1 MRPLYFSL
9 LIAFLLSLS
18 ASGQKKREIKE
29 KFFEAESYVLYEEYN
44 EALPGYLDLLK
55 MYPENDNYRYRIGLC
70 YLNTPGQK
78 DKAIEYLEKA
88 ILNTNEK
95 YKEGSFKETQAP
107 VDAYYFLANA
117 YRVNKQLDK
126 ALEIYSLFKELL
138 DPKVYN
144 SVLVDKQMESC
155 LNAKKLQ
162 QNPLFLKYSNL
173 GDPVNTRFSDYNP
186 VVSGDGTKMVY
197 TQARK
202 FFDGVFFSEKV
213 NGTWSMPMD
222 LTFQL
227 GVDED
232 LSPCALSWDG
242 TTLYLYKL
250 DNYVGNIYVSH
261 YSDGIWSPVE
271 KLNENI
277 NDKYWE
283 SHACVTKD
291 ENTMYF
297 TSNRKGGYEDLNLD
311 IYRSVKNSLGEWG
324 PAVNLGPNINTEYNE
339 ETPFITEDG
348 QTLFFSSYGHFN
360 TGGYDILYSTLLD
373 SGEWSKPLNMG
384 YPINTPD
391 DDLFFAPV
399 GNGNFAYYSQY
410 ADEGMGERDIFL
422 LEIFS
427 EEHPRKFM
435 LSGIVSTK
443 DIRWKI
449 DETFRVYVVSYP
461 AGDTIAVVKPNLETG
476 EYFVEVIAS
485 NYKLIFSGTNLEKTS
500 ELISISANQENDSIQ
515 IPSAELIPLDM
526 IADFEMPDTSF
537 AVTDNEPL
545 ILELET
551 ENNSR
556 LIVQYFQNSLLQK
569 ADTFYITDTLFAYQ
583 TIPLEGDNKLIFSL
597 TDQFGNETTKETEIF
612 FNPPIEKP
620 VADLV
625 LQSQKEEPSEE
636 LIDLLETLRDLAKSD
651 NMIAVLEGI
660 NLKDQ
665 EIGTSEELFEYLAK
679 QSISKN
685 ELEEI
690 VTVGANDGIIK
701 IEDFRNFVAVNTE
714 KEISNIIYEV
724 DLQKENISTPDEL
737 MQHLIEKA
745 SISSTFTEEEVK
757 SFFFIDDLHNR
768 DHLLAFKEAL
778 AKYAYGDLKEILD
791 TLKVPGPE
799 IQTSSQLFE
808 YLSQQVEQKNIKE
821 KDLQLLLYSIALNG
835 NPDIKSLYD
844 KLLIESDGEL
854 KSFLQTLN
862 PEKMKITNADDLIK
876 YLIQKSSTEKFTRE
890 EVVNLIIKLASGS
903 QLDEEKITS
912 YISAAKEKTRKTRK
926 RIAWGL
932 SLVLVVIIIFYIKRE
947 KKHKE

>member
-1 MRPLYFSL
+1 MRLLYLSL
-9 LIAFLLSLS
+9 LIAFLLTIS
-18 ASGQKKREIKE
+18 ASGQKERKFKE
-29 KFFEAESYVLYEEYN
+29 KFVEAESYILYEEYN

-55 MYPENDNYRYRIGLC
+55 IYPQNDNYNYRIGQC

-88 ILNTNEK
+88 ILNTNDK
-95 YKEGSFKETQAP
+95 YKVGSFKEIQAP

-117 YRVNKQLDK
+117 YRVNKQIDK
-126 ALEIYSLFKELL
+126 ALEIYSIFKKLL
-138 DPKVYN
+138 DPKIYD
-144 SVLVDKQMESC
+144 SVVVNKQIESC
-155 LNAKKLQ
+155 YNAKKLQ
-162 QNPLFLKYSNL
+162 QNPLFLKYTNL
-173 GDPVNTRFSDYNP
+173 GEPINTRFSDYNP
-186 VVSGDGTKMVY
+186 VVSGDDTKMVF
-197 TQARK
+197 TRALQ

-213 NGTWSMPMD
+213 NGTWSNPID
-222 LTFQL
+222 LSFQL

-232 LSPCALSWDG
+232 LYPCALSWDG

-250 DNYVGNIYVSH
+250 DNYVGNIYISH
-261 YSDGIWSPVE
+261 YSNGMWSRVE

-297 TSNRKGGYEDLNLD
+297 TSNRKGTYGGLD
-311 IYRSVKNSLGEWG
+311 IYRSEKDSLGEWG

-373 SGEWSKPLNMG
+373 SAKWSKPLNMG

-391 DDLFFAPV
+391 DDLFYAPAKD
-399 GNGNFAYYSQY
+399 GNFAYYSQFT
-410 ADEGMGERDIFL
+410 DEGMGERDIFL
-422 LEIFS
+422 LEIFP

-435 LSGIVSTK
+435 LSGIVSIK
-443 DIRWKI
+443 DIKWKI

-461 AGDTIAVVKPNLETG
+461 AGDTIAVVKPNMETG
-476 EYFVEVIAS
+476 EYFVDVSAGDYE
-485 NYKLIFSGTNLEKTS
+485 LIFSGKNLEKTS
-500 ELISISANQENDSIQ
+500 ELISMSANQENEKIQ
-515 IPSAELIPLDM
+515 IPSVELIPLDL
-526 IADFEMPDTSF
+526 IADFEVPDTSF
-537 AVTDNEPL
+537 VVTDNKPL
-545 ILELET
+545 LLQLET

-556 LIVQYFQNSLLQK
+556 LIVQYFQDSLLQK
-569 ADTFYITDTLFAYQ
+569 VDTFYIRDTLFAYKA
-583 TIPLEGDNKLIFSL
+583 IPLEGDNQLKFTL
-597 TDQFGNETTKETEIF
+597 TDQFGNQTIKETEIS
-612 FNPPIEKP
+612 FNPPVKKP
-620 VADLV
+620 VADLISE
-625 LQSQKEEPSEE
+625 SQKEEPPGE
-636 LIDLLETLRDLAKSD
+636 LIDLLETLKNLAESD
-651 NMIAVLEGI
+651 GLIAVLEDI

-685 ELEEI
+685 ELKEI
-690 VTVGANDGIIK
+690 VTVGANNGIIK

-714 KEISNIIYEV
+714 KDMSNIIHEV

-737 MQHLIEKA
+737 MQYLTEKTA
-745 SISSTFTEEEVK
+745 ISSVFTEEEVK
-757 SFFFIDDLHNR
+757 SIFITDELHNR
-768 DHLLAFKEAL
+768 DILIAFKESL
-778 AKYAYGDLKEILD
+778 TKYAFGDLKEILD
-791 TLKVPGPE
+791 TLRIPSPE
-799 IQTSSQLFE
+799 IQTSSQLYE
-808 YLSQQVEQKNIKE
+808 YLSRQVERKKIKE

-835 NPDIKSLYD
+835 NPEIKNLYN

-862 PEKMKITNADDLIK
+862 PEEIKITDSGGFIE
-876 YLIQKSSTEKFTRE
+876 YLLQKSSTEKFTRE
-890 EVVNLIIKLASGS
+890 DVVNMIAKIISGS
-903 QLDEEKITS
+903 QLDEEKITG
-912 YISAAKEKTRKTRK
+912 YISLTKEKARNARR

-932 SLVLVVIIIFYIKRE
+932 SLVLVAFIFFYIQRK

>member
-1 MRPLYFSL
+1 MRSLYLGL
-9 LIAFLLSLS
+9 LITFLLSIS
-18 ASGQKKREIKE
+18 ASGQKKRELKE
-29 KFFEAESYVLYEEYN
+29 KFFEAEMNILYEEYN

-55 MYPENDNYRYRIGLC
+55 IYPENDNYRYRIGQC

-78 DKAIEYLEKA
+78 DKAIKYLEKA
-88 ILNTNEK
+88 ILNTDEK
-95 YKEGSFKETQAP
+95 YKEGSFRETQAP

-126 ALEIYSLFKELL
+126 ALEIYSIFKELL

-144 SVLVDKQMESC
+144 SDIVNKQIESC

-162 QNPLFLKYSNL
+162 QNPLFLKYNNL

-197 TQARK
+197 TQALQ

-232 LSPCALSWDG
+232 LYPCALSWDG

-250 DNYVGNIYVSH
+250 DNYVGNIYISH
-261 YSDGIWSPVE
+261 FSDGIWSSVE

-297 TSNRKGGYEDLNLD
+297 TSNREKGTFFGGLD
-311 IYRSVKNSLGEWG
+311 IYKSVKDSIGEWG

-360 TGGYDILYSTLLD
+360 TGGYDILYSTKLD

-391 DDLFFAPV
+391 DDLFYAPL
-399 GNGNFAYYSQY
+399 GNGDFAYYSQY
-410 ADEGMGERDIFL
+410 SNEGMGERDIFL

-435 LSGIVSTK
+435 LSGIVSIK

-449 DETFRVYVVSYP
+449 DETFRVYVIGYP
-461 AGDTIAVVKPNLETG
+461 AGDTIAVIKPNLETG
-476 EYFVEVIAS
+476 EYYVEVIAGD
-485 NYKLIFSGTNLEKTS
+485 YELIFSGTNLEKTS
-500 ELISISANQENDSIQ
+500 ELISMSANQENDSIQ
-515 IPSAELIPLDM
+515 IPSVELIPLDI
-526 IADFEMPDTSF
+526 IADFEIPDTSF
-537 AVTDNEPL
+537 AVTDNQPL

-556 LIVQYFQNSLLQK
+556 LIVQYFQDSLLQK
-569 ADTFYITDTLFAYQ
+569 VDTFYIIDTLFAYQ
-583 TIPLEGDNKLIFSL
+583 AIPLEGDNKLKFTL
-597 TDQFGNETTKETEIF
+597 TDQFGNETTKETEIS
-612 FNPPIEKP
+612 FNPPVEKP
-620 VADLV
+620 VAELV
-625 LQSQKEEPSEE
+625 LQNQKEEPSEE
-636 LIDLLETLRDLAKSD
+636 PIDLRE
-651 NMIAVLEGI
+651 
-660 NLKDQ
+660 
-665 EIGTSEELFEYLAK
+665 
-679 QSISKN
+679 
-685 ELEEI
+685 
-690 VTVGANDGIIK
+690 
-701 IEDFRNFVAVNTE
+701 
-714 KEISNIIYEV
+714 
-724 DLQKENISTPDEL
+724 ENISTPDKL
-737 MQHLIEKA
+737 MQPLTEKA
-745 SISSTFTEEEVK
+745 DSS
-757 SFFFIDDLHNR
+757 SLIIINDLHNR
-768 DHLLAFKEAL
+768 DLLIAFKESL
-778 AKYAYGDLKEILD
+778 AKYAYGDLKKILD
-791 TLKVPGPE
+791 TIRVPGPE

-808 YLSQQVEQKNIKE
+808 YLSKQVEQNNIKE
-821 KDLQLLLYSIALNG
+821 KDFQQLFYSTALNDDPELK
-835 NPDIKSLYD
+835 NLYD

-854 KSFLQTLN
+854 KLFLQTLN
-862 PEKMKITNADDLIK
+862 TEEMKLANADDLK
-876 YLIQKSSTEKFTRE
+876 NRKVRRLI
-890 EVVNLIIKLASGS
+890 VLGI
-903 QLDEEKITS
+903 
-912 YISAAKEKTRKTRK
+912 
-926 RIAWGL
+926 
-932 SLVLVVIIIFYIKRE
+932 SLVLLTFIFIYFKRQ
-947 KKHKE
+947 KKQKG

>member
-1 MRPLYFSL
+1 MKPLYLSL
-9 LIAFLLSLS
+9 LIAFLLSIS

-29 KFFEAESYVLYEEYN
+29 KFYEAEMNVLYEEYN

-55 MYPENDNYRYRIGLC
+55 IFPENDNYRYRIGQC

-88 ILNTNEK
+88 ILNTDEK
-95 YKEGSFKETQAP
+95 YKEGSFRETQAP

-126 ALEIYSLFKELL
+126 ALETYSIFKGLL
-138 DPKVYN
+138 NPKVYN
-144 SVLVDKQMESC
+144 SDVVDKQMESC

-173 GDPVNTRFSDYNP
+173 GEPVNTRFSDYNP
-186 VVSGDGTKMVY
+186 VVSGDDTKMVF
-197 TQARK
+197 TRALQ

-213 NGTWSMPMD
+213 NGTWSNPID

-232 LSPCALSWDG
+232 LYPCALSWDG

-250 DNYVGNIYVSH
+250 DNYVGNIYISH
-261 YSDGIWSPVE
+261 FSNGMWSSVE

-297 TSNRKGGYEDLNLD
+297 TSNRKGTFGGLD
-311 IYRSVKNSLGEWG
+311 IYRSVKDSLGEWG

-339 ETPFITEDG
+339 ETPFITEDE

-373 SGEWSKPLNMG
+373 SVEWSKPLNMG

-391 DDLFFAPV
+391 DDLFYAPV

-410 ADEGMGERDIFL
+410 TNEGMGEKDIFL

-427 EEHPRKFM
+427 EEHPRKFI
-435 LSGIVSTK
+435 LYGIVSIN
-443 DIRWKI
+443 DIKWKI
-449 DETFRVYVVSYP
+449 DETFRVYVVCYP

-476 EYFVEVIAS
+476 EYFVEVIAGD
-485 NYKLIFSGTNLEKTS
+485 YKLVFSGTNLEKTS
-500 ELISISANQENDSIQ
+500 ELISMSANQENDRIQ
-515 IPSAELIPLDM
+515 IPTVELIPLDL
-526 IADFEMPDTSF
+526 IADFKIPDTSF
-537 AVTDNEPL
+537 VVTDNEPL
-545 ILELET
+545 ILQLET

-556 LIVQYFQNSLLQK
+556 LIVQYFQDSLLQK
-569 ADTFYITDTLFAYQ
+569 ADTFYIVDTLFAYKA
-583 TIPLEGDNKLIFSL
+583 IPLVGDNKLIFTL
-597 TDQFGNETTKETEIF
+597 TDQFGNETTKETEIS

-625 LQSQKEEPSEE
+625 SQSQKEEPSEE
-636 LIDLLETLRDLAKSD
+636 LIYLLETLRNLAKSD
-651 NMIAVLEGI
+651 DLIAVLENI

-685 ELEEI
+685 ELEEM
-690 VTVGANDGIIK
+690 VTIGANDGIIK

-714 KEISNIIYEV
+714 KDMSKIIHEV
-724 DLQKENISTPDEL
+724 DLQKENIRTPDEL
-737 MQHLIEKA
+737 MQHLAEKA
-745 SISSTFTEEEVK
+745 GISATYTEEEVK
-757 SFFFIDDLHNR
+757 SLFIIDDLRNR
-768 DHLLAFKEAL
+768 DLLIAFKESL

-791 TLKVPGPE
+791 TLQVPGPE

-808 YLSQQVEQKNIKE
+808 YLSKQVEQKNIKE
-821 KDLQLLLYSIALNG
+821 KDFQLLLYSIALNG
-835 NPDIKSLYD
+835 NPEIKNLYN

-862 PEKMKITNADDLIK
+862 TEEMKITNAGD
-876 YLIQKSSTEKFTRE
+876 F
-890 EVVNLIIKLASGS
+890 
-903 QLDEEKITS
+903 
-912 YISAAKEKTRKTRK
+912 KTRNARR

-932 SLVLVVIIIFYIKRE
+932 SLVLVVIIFFYIKR
-947 KKHKE
+947 KKSIRN

>member
-1 MRPLYFSL
+1 MRSLYLGL
-9 LIAFLLSLS
+9 LITFLLTISV
-18 ASGQKKREIKE
+18 SGQKKKDIKK
-29 KFFEAESYVLYEEYN
+29 KFFESESYILYEEYN

-55 MYPENDNYRYRIGLC
+55 IYPENDNYRYRIGQC

-88 ILNTNEK
+88 ILNTDEK
-95 YKEGSFKETQAP
+95 YKEGSFRETQAP
-107 VDAYYFLANA
+107 VDAYYSLANA

-126 ALEIYSLFKELL
+126 ALETYSIFKELL
-138 DPKVYN
+138 NPKVYN
-144 SVLVDKQMESC
+144 SDIVKQQMESC

-162 QNPLFLKYSNL
+162 ENLLFLKYNNL
-173 GDPVNTRFSDYNP
+173 GDPINTRFSDYNP

-197 TQARK
+197 TRALQ

-213 NGTWSMPMD
+213 NGTWSNPMD

-232 LSPCALSWDG
+232 LYPCALSWDG
-242 TTLYLYKL
+242 TTLYLYKN
-250 DNYVGNIYVSH
+250 DDYVGNIYISH
-261 YSDGIWSPVE
+261 FSDGIWSPVE

-291 ENTMYF
+291 EQTMYF
-297 TSNRKGGYEDLNLD
+297 TSNRKKGYEELNLD
-311 IYRSVKNSLGEWG
+311 IYRSVKDSLGEWG

-391 DDLFFAPV
+391 DDLFYAPV
-399 GNGNFAYYSQY
+399 GNGDFAYYSQY

-435 LSGIVSTK
+435 LSGVVSIK

-476 EYFVEVIAS
+476 EYYVEVVAGD
-485 NYKLIFSGTNLEKTS
+485 YKLIFSGTNLEKTS
-500 ELISISANQENDSIQ
+500 ELISMSANQENDSIQ
-515 IPSAELIPLDM
+515 IPSVELIPLDM

-551 ENNSR
+551 ETNSR
-556 LIVQYFQNSLLQK
+556 LIVQYFQDSLLQK
-569 ADTFYITDTLFAYQ
+569 VDTFYITDTLFAYQ
-583 TIPLEGDNKLIFSL
+583 TIPLEGDNKLKFTL
-597 TDQFGNETTKETEIF
+597 TDQFGNKTTKETEIS
-612 FNPPIEKP
+612 FNPPVEKP
-620 VADLV
+620 VAELV
-625 LQSQKEEPSEE
+625 LQSQKEKPSEE
-636 LIDLLETLRDLAKSD
+636 LIDL
-651 NMIAVLEGI
+651 
-660 NLKDQ
+660 Q
-665 EIGTSEELFEYLAK
+665 E
-679 QSISKN
+679 
-685 ELEEI
+685 
-690 VTVGANDGIIK
+690 
-701 IEDFRNFVAVNTE
+701 
-714 KEISNIIYEV
+714 
-724 DLQKENISTPDEL
+724 ENISTSDKL
-737 MQHLIEKA
+737 MQPLTEKA
-745 SISSTFTEEEVK
+745 DSSSLFI
-757 SFFFIDDLHNR
+757 IDDLHNR
-768 DHLLAFKEAL
+768 NLLMAFKESL
-778 AKYAYGDLKEILD
+778 AKYAYGDLKNVLD
-791 TLKVPGPE
+791 TLRVPSPE

-808 YLSQQVEQKNIKE
+808 YLSKQVEQKIIKE
-821 KDLQLLLYSIALNG
+821 KDFQLILYSIAING
-835 NPDIKSLYD
+835 NPEIKNLYD

-854 KSFLQTLN
+854 NSFLQTLN
-862 PEKMKITNADDLIK
+862 TEEMKKTSADGLIE
-876 YLIQKSSTEKFTRE
+876 YLLQKSSTEKFTRE
-890 EVVNLIIKLASGS
+890 DVVNLITKLASGS

-912 YISAAKEKTRKTRK
+912 YISSAKEKTRNAQR

-932 SLVLVVIIIFYIKRE
+932 SLILVVIIVFYIQRKR
-947 KKHKE
+947 KKKE

>member
-1 MRPLYFSL
+1 MRPLYLSL
-9 LIAFLLSLS
+9 LIAFLLSIS
-18 ASGQKKREIKE
+18 ASGQKKRELKE
-29 KFFEAESYVLYEEYN
+29 KFFEAESYILYEEYN

-55 MYPENDNYRYRIGLC
+55 IYPENDNYRYRIGQC

-88 ILNTNEK
+88 ILNTDEK
-95 YKEGSFKETQAP
+95 YKEGSFRETQAP
-107 VDAYYFLANA
+107 VDAYYFLANT

-126 ALEIYSLFKELL
+126 ALEIYSIFKDLL
-138 DPKVYN
+138 NPKIYD
-144 SVLVDKQMESC
+144 SVVVNKQMESC

-162 QNPLFLKYSNL
+162 QNPLFLKYNNL
-173 GDPVNTRFSDYNP
+173 GEPVNTRFSDYNP

-197 TQARK
+197 TRALP

-213 NGTWSMPMD
+213 NGTWSNPID

-232 LSPCALSWDG
+232 LYPCALSWDG
-242 TTLYLYKL
+242 TNLYLYKL
-250 DNYVGNIYVSH
+250 DNYVGNIYISH
-261 YSDGIWSPVE
+261 YSNGMWSLVE

-297 TSNRKGGYEDLNLD
+297 TSNRKGTYGGLD
-311 IYRSVKNSLGEWG
+311 IYRSVKDTLGEWG

-373 SGEWSKPLNMG
+373 SAEWSKPLNMG

-391 DDLFFAPV
+391 DDLFYAPAKD
-399 GNGNFAYYSQY
+399 GNFAYYSQFTN
-410 ADEGMGERDIFL
+410 EGIGERDIFL

-427 EEHPRKFM
+427 EEHPRKFR
-435 LSGIVSTK
+435 LSGIVSIK
-443 DIRWKI
+443 DIKWKF
-449 DETFRVYVVSYP
+449 DESFRVYVVSYP

-476 EYFVEVIAS
+476 EYYVDVIAGD
-485 NYKLIFSGTNLEKTS
+485 YELIFSGKNLEKTS
-500 ELISISANQENDSIQ
+500 ELISMSANQENDKIH
-515 IPSAELIPLDM
+515 IPSVELIPLDL
-526 IADFEMPDTSF
+526 IADFEIPDTSF
-537 AVTDNEPL
+537 VVSDNKPL
-545 ILELET
+545 LLQLET

-556 LIVQYFQNSLLQK
+556 LIVQYFQDSLLQK
-569 ADTFYITDTLFAYQ
+569 ADTFYIKDTLFAYQ
-583 TIPLEGDNKLIFSL
+583 AIPLEGDNQLKFTL
-597 TDQFGNETTKETEIF
+597 TDQFGNQTIKETEISF
-612 FNPPIEKP
+612 IPPVKKP
-620 VADLV
+620 VADLIS
-625 LQSQKEEPSEE
+625 QSQKEEPSEE
-636 LIDLLETLRDLAKSD
+636 LIDLLGTLKNLAKSD
-651 NMIAVLEGI
+651 SLTAVLEGI

-701 IEDFRNFVAVNTE
+701 IEDFRNFVAVNTDNDM
-714 KEISNIIYEV
+714 SNIIHEV

-737 MQHLIEKA
+737 MQHLTEKA
-745 SISSTFTEEEVK
+745 GISSIFTKEEVK
-757 SFFFIDDLHNR
+757 SIFIIDDLHNR
-768 DHLLAFKEAL
+768 DILIAFKESL
-778 AKYAYGDLKEILD
+778 TKFAYGDLKEILD
-791 TLKVPGPE
+791 TLQIPGPE
-799 IQTSSQLFE
+799 IQTSSQLYE
-808 YLSQQVEQKNIKE
+808 YLSRQVEQKKIKE
-821 KDLQLLLYSIALNG
+821 KDFQLLLYSIALNG
-835 NPDIKSLYD
+835 NPEVKNLHN

-862 PEKMKITNADDLIK
+862 PEKMKITNAGDLIDC
-876 YLIQKSSTEKFTRE
+876 LFQKSSTEKFTSE
-890 EVVNLIIKLASGS
+890 DVVNIITKIVSGS
-903 QLDEEKITS
+903 QLDEEKITG
-912 YISAAKEKTRKTRK
+912 YISSTKEKARNARR

-932 SLVLVVIIIFYIKRE
+932 SLVLVAIIFFYIQRK

>member
-1 MRPLYFSL
+1 MRPLYLSL
-9 LIAFLLSLS
+9 LIAFLLSIS
-18 ASGQKKREIKE
+18 ASGQKKREFKE
-29 KFFEAESYVLYEEYN
+29 KFFEAESYILYEEYN

-55 MYPENDNYRYRIGLC
+55 IYPENDNYRYRIGQC

-88 ILNTNEK
+88 ILNTDEK
-95 YKEGSFKETQAP
+95 YKEGSFRETQAP
-107 VDAYYFLANA
+107 VDAYYFLANT

-126 ALEIYSLFKELL
+126 ALEIYSIFKDLL
-138 DPKVYN
+138 NPKIYD
-144 SVLVDKQMESC
+144 SVVVNKQMESC

-162 QNPLFLKYSNL
+162 QNPLFLKYNNL
-173 GDPVNTRFSDYNP
+173 GEPVNTRFSDYNP

-197 TQARK
+197 TRALP

-213 NGTWSMPMD
+213 NGTWSNPID

-232 LSPCALSWDG
+232 LYPCALSWDG
-242 TTLYLYKL
+242 TNLYLYKL
-250 DNYVGNIYVSH
+250 DNYVGNIYISH
-261 YSDGIWSPVE
+261 YSNGMWSLVE

-297 TSNRKGGYEDLNLD
+297 TSNRKGTYGGLD
-311 IYRSVKNSLGEWG
+311 IYRSVKDTLGEWG

-373 SGEWSKPLNMG
+373 SAEWSKPLNMG

-391 DDLFFAPV
+391 DDLFYAPAKD
-399 GNGNFAYYSQY
+399 GNFAYYSQFTN
-410 ADEGMGERDIFL
+410 EGIGERDIFL

-427 EEHPRKFM
+427 EEHPRKFR
-435 LSGIVSTK
+435 LSGIVSIK
-443 DIRWKI
+443 DIKWKF
-449 DETFRVYVVSYP
+449 DESFRVYVVSYP

-476 EYFVEVIAS
+476 EYYVDVIAGD
-485 NYKLIFSGTNLEKTS
+485 YELIFSGKNLEKTS
-500 ELISISANQENDSIQ
+500 ELISMSANQENDKIH
-515 IPSAELIPLDM
+515 IPSVELIPLDL
-526 IADFEMPDTSF
+526 IADFEIPDTSF
-537 AVTDNEPL
+537 VVSDNKPL
-545 ILELET
+545 LLQLET

-556 LIVQYFQNSLLQK
+556 LIVQYFQDSLLQK
-569 ADTFYITDTLFAYQ
+569 ADTFYIKDTLFAYQ
-583 TIPLEGDNKLIFSL
+583 AIPLEGDNQLKFTL
-597 TDQFGNETTKETEIF
+597 TDQFGNQTIKETEISF
-612 FNPPIEKP
+612 IPPVKKP
-620 VADLV
+620 VADLI
-625 LQSQKEEPSEE
+625 LKSRKEEPPEE
-636 LIDLLETLRDLAKSD
+636 LTDLLGTLTNLAKSD
-651 NMIAVLEGI
+651 NLIAILEDI
-660 NLKDQ
+660 SLKDQ

-701 IEDFRNFVAVNTE
+701 IEDFRNFVAVNTDNDM
-714 KEISNIIYEV
+714 SNIIHEV

-737 MQHLIEKA
+737 MQHLTEKA
-745 SISSTFTEEEVK
+745 GISSIFTKEEVK
-757 SFFFIDDLHNR
+757 SIFIIDDLHNR
-768 DHLLAFKEAL
+768 DILIAFKESL
-778 AKYAYGDLKEILD
+778 TKFAYGDLKEILD
-791 TLKVPGPE
+791 TLQIPGPE
-799 IQTSSQLFE
+799 IQTSSQLYE
-808 YLSQQVEQKNIKE
+808 YLSRQVEQKKIKE
-821 KDLQLLLYSIALNG
+821 KDFQLLLYSIALNG
-835 NPDIKSLYD
+835 NPEVKNLHN

-862 PEKMKITNADDLIK
+862 PEKMKITNAGDLID
-876 YLIQKSSTEKFTRE
+876 YLFQKSSTEKFTSE
-890 EVVNLIIKLASGS
+890 DVVNIITKIVSGS
-903 QLDEEKITS
+903 QLDEEKITG
-912 YISAAKEKTRKTRK
+912 YISSTKEKARNARR

-932 SLVLVVIIIFYIKRE
+932 SLVLVVIIFFYIKRG